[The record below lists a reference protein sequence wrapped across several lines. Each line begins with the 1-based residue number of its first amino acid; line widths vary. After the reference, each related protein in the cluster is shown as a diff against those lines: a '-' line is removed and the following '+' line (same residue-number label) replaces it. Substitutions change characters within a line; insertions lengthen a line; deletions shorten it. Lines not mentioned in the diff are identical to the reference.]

1 MLKEPLVVEEKLNIA
16 MFSIHSCPVGELGT
30 KDTGGM
36 NVYIRELAGE
46 FGNRGHRVD
55 IYTRVHDPDD
65 PQVIH
70 LNENTR
76 VIHLHAGKNGYMNKL
91 AIYPYLEDLT
101 GALENFMLRESL
113 HYDLIHSH
121 YWLSGQVGRW
131 AQARWNVPH
140 MLMFHTLGAVK
151 NATGVGEEEP
161 SLRITTERQIVQQCH
176 RIIAATEREK
186 SELMRFYGAEPEKMS
201 VVPCGVNMEVF
212 QPVDKAYAR
221 RQLGFADDE
230 KIVLYVG
237 RFAALKGIDRLLKAM
252 THLRHHNGLKLV
264 IIGGDGHG
272 APEFKA
278 FQRLSS
284 ELGIND
290 MISFVGRIEQG
301 DLPPYYS
308 AADLLAVPSYHE
320 SFGLVALEALAC
332 GTPVVA
338 TEVGAMN
345 SVICEGKTGS
355 VVADSRPLAFARA
368 IHDFVSKPH
377 HAMGSVDYI
386 RHSARQ
392 FNWSHIAK
400 AMIEEYESMLAGFNF
415 LSMPKTSSKAA
426 FI

>member
-1 MLKEPLVVEEKLNIA
+1 VEEEKLNVA

-46 FGNRGHRVD
+46 LGNRGHRVD
-55 IYTRVHDPDD
+55 IYTRVHDPND

-70 LNENTR
+70 LNENAR
-76 VIHLHAGKNGYMNKL
+76 VIHLRAGKNGYMHKV
-91 AIYPYLEDLT
+91 AIYPYLDHFT
-101 GALENFMLRESL
+101 GALENFILRENL

-151 NATGVGEEEP
+151 NNTGVGEEEP
-161 SLRITTERQIVQQCH
+161 LLRITTERQIVQNCH
-176 RIIAATEREK
+176 RII
-186 SELMRFYGAEPEKMS
+186 
-201 VVPCGVNMEVF
+201 
-212 QPVDKAYAR
+212 
-221 RQLGFADDE
+221 
-230 KIVLYVG
+230 
-237 RFAALKGIDRLLKAM
+237 AALKGIDRLLKAM

-272 APEFKA
+272 APEFEA

-290 MISFVGRIEQG
+290 MISFIGRIEQG

-355 VVADSRPLAFARA
+355 VVADSRPQAFARA
-368 IHDFVSKPH
+368 IHDFFSKPR
-377 HAMGSVDYI
+377 HAMESADSIRNSV
-386 RHSARQ
+386 RP
-392 FNWSHIAK
+392 FNWSHVAK
-400 AMIEEYESMLAGFNF
+400 AMIEKYESMLADFNF
-415 LSMPKTSSKAA
+415 SKMKVLGARAQAA
-426 FI
+426 QSGRTTIF

>member
-1 MLKEPLVVEEKLNIA
+1 MEEKKLNVA
-16 MFSIHSCPVGELGT
+16 MFSVHSCPVGELGT

-46 FGNRGHRVD
+46 LGNRGHRVD
-55 IYTRVHDPDD
+55 IYTRVHDPSD

-70 LNENTR
+70 LNENAR
-76 VIHLHAGKNGYMNKL
+76 VIHLCAGKNGDMHKL
-91 AIYPYLEDLT
+91 AIYPYLDDFT
-101 GALENFMLRESL
+101 DALENFMLWESL

-131 AQARWNVPH
+131 AQTRWNVPH

-161 SLRITTERQIVQQCH
+161 LLRIATERQLVQHCH

-201 VVPCGVNMEVF
+201 VVPCGVNMEIF
-212 QPVDKAYAR
+212 QPVNKKCAR

-252 THLRHHNGLKLV
+252 THLRHHNRLKLV

-272 APEFKA
+272 GPECKA

-290 MISFVGRIEQG
+290 MISFIGRIEQ
-301 DLPPYYS
+301 DNLPPYYS

-338 TEVGAMN
+338 TDVGAMD
-345 SVICEGKTGS
+345 SFICRGKTGC
-355 VVADSRPLAFARA
+355 VVASPEPDAFAKA
-368 IHDFVSKPH
+368 LDGFISNHHDKTE
-377 HAMGSVDYI
+377 SVDTI
-386 RHSARQ
+386 RKSISK
-392 FNWSHIAK
+392 FNWSYVAD
-400 AMIEEYESMLAGFNF
+400 AMIYEYRNLLGHHEFSGISDL
-415 LSMPKTSSKAA
+415 TSKASFLQA
-426 FI
+426 AS

>member
-1 MLKEPLVVEEKLNIA
+1 MVEEKLNVA

-46 FGNRGHRVD
+46 LGHRGHRVD
-55 IYTRVHDPDD
+55 VYTRVHDSGD

-70 LNENTR
+70 LNENAR
-76 VIHLHAGKNGYMNKL
+76 VIHLRAGKNGYMHKL
-91 AIYPYLEDLT
+91 AIYPYLDDFT
-101 GALENFMLRESL
+101 GALENFILRENL
-113 HYDLIHSH
+113 QYDLIHSH

-151 NATGVGEEEP
+151 NTTGVGKEEP
-161 SLRITTERQIVQQCH
+161 LLRIATERQIVQRCH

-186 SELMRFYGAEPEKMS
+186 SELVRFYGSDPEKMS

-212 QPVDKAYAR
+212 QPVDKTYAR

-252 THLRHHNGLKLV
+252 THLRHHKGLKLV

-272 APEFKA
+272 APEFEA
-278 FQRLSS
+278 FQCLAS
-284 ELGIND
+284 ELGIDD
-290 MISFVGRIEQG
+290 MISFNGRIEQG
-301 DLPPYYS
+301 DLSPYYS

-338 TEVGAMN
+338 TNVGAMN
-345 SVICEGKTGS
+345 SIIHEGKTGS
-355 VVADSRPLAFARA
+355 VVADSSPAAFAGA
-368 IHDFVSKPH
+368 IHNFFLKPPHEIESKDF
-377 HAMGSVDYI
+377 I
-386 RHSARQ
+386 RHSVRQ
-392 FNWSHIAK
+392 FNWPHVAK
-400 AMIEEYESMLAGFNF
+400 TMIEEYERMLADFNF
-415 LSMPKTSSKAA
+415 STMPKTA
-426 FI
+426 FLP